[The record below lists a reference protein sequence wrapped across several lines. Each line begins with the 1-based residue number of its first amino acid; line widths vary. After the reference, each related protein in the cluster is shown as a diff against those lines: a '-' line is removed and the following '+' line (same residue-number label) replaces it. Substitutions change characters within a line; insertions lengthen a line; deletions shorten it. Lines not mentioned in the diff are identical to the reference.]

1 MTIDNQDPAVIPLD
15 NRMHTRRRAPRL
27 NSRVPV
33 AIEWR
38 DGLMNRECQAEARTR
53 VVNFYGCLL
62 VAERPMVKEQ
72 KLVLT
77 NLTTR
82 QKIGGT
88 VVFRGNKGPEGW
100 EMGVEL
106 TSPETDFWGVEL

>member
-1 MTIDNQDPAVIPLD
+1 MIDDNQNPSVIPLD
-15 NRMHTRRRAPRL
+15 NKMHTRRRAPRL

-38 DGLMNRECQAEARTR
+38 DTRIGRECQAEAKTR

-62 VAERPMVKEQ
+62 VADRPMVKEQ

-88 VVFRGNKGPEGW
+88 VVFRGNRGPEGW

-106 TSPETDFWGVEL
+106 TKPDTDFWGVEL